1 MRLSETYLLRAEA
14 YFHKGDLANAANDI
28 NVVRGRAQAK
38 PVQPGQISLDYI
50 LDERMRELVV
60 EEPRRKTL
68 VRLNKLYE
76 RTMKYNFR
84 VKDNME
90 PYHELWP
97 IPQTAIDANTGAKLQ
112 QNPGYPGAVE

>member
-1 MRLSETYLLRAEA
+1 M
-14 YFHKGDLANAANDI
+14 ANAANDI

-38 PVQPGQISLDYI
+38 PVQPDQISLDYI

-97 IPQTAIDANTGAKLQ
+97 IPQTAIDANTGAKLL
-112 QNPGYPGAVE
+112 QNPGYPGAAE

>member
-1 MRLSETYLLRAEA
+1 MLQMILMLLEGEHKLNLFSLVK
-14 YFHKGDLANAANDI
+14 FHRN
-28 NVVRGRAQAK
+28 
-38 PVQPGQISLDYI
+38 YI

-97 IPQTAIDANTGAKLQ
+97 IPQTAIDANTGAKLL
-112 QNPGYPGAVE
+112 QNPGYPGAAE

>member
-1 MRLSETYLLRAEA
+1 MLFRS
-14 YFHKGDLANAANDI
+14 
-28 NVVRGRAQAK
+28 VRGRAQAK
-38 PVQPGQISLDYI
+38 PVQSGQISLDYI

-97 IPQTAIDANTGAKLQ
+97 IPQTAIDANTGAKLL
-112 QNPGYPGAVE
+112 QNPGYPGAAE

>member
-1 MRLSETYLLRAEA
+1 
-14 YFHKGDLANAANDI
+14 
-28 NVVRGRAQAK
+28 
-38 PVQPGQISLDYI
+38 
-50 LDERMRELVV
+50 
-60 EEPRRKTL
+60 
-68 VRLNKLYE
+68 
-76 RTMKYNFR
+76 MKYNFR